1 MGQGAF
7 SARLWPQA
15 IGWIDLE
22 RLRKDTPPLS
32 GMTWPSP
39 CRGGRCAEPP
49 PRAEPPGCTLFLPSA
64 SSRTTLGGTPSR
76 AFSGCSWSDSKLDI
90 QRRSGGGECRAMGR
104 SAGVQSLLERS
115 AGGSRGAWLLVDVTD
130 VRFVVTDQGEI
141 NGHMD
146 RKKSISVNFEMP
158 TRERPADLSGR
169 DHDVHALCLPPF
181 SLENDPW
188 PTMPKDGVAFFHFA
202 FGFRLTSHYATSGT
216 LLL

>member
-1 MGQGAF
+1 MQPQQSGRGGCTRHNARAAASRWAHGRSRAWSDSEPTVRAPGGRGNELWRSRVGQGAF

-130 VRFVVTDQGEI
+130 VRFVVTDQGE
-141 NGHMD
+141 NKWTHGVE
-146 RKKSISVNFEMP
+146 KKYF
-158 TRERPADLSGR
+158 
-169 DHDVHALCLPPF
+169 C
-181 SLENDPW
+181 
-188 PTMPKDGVAFFHFA
+188 AF
-202 FGFRLTSHYATSGT
+202 
-216 LLL
+216 

>member
-1 MGQGAF
+1 MVAGCAFHLSSCCSTSDVRPARCNHRRVVEVGTRHGARARSLFRWAHGRSSRVWSDSEPSVRAPGGRGNELWRSRVGQGAF

-104 SAGVQSLLERS
+104 SAGVQSLFEERS
-115 AGGSRGAWLLVDVTD
+115 APEEVLEARGCWW
-130 VRFVVTDQGEI
+130 
-141 NGHMD
+141 M
-146 RKKSISVNFEMP
+146 
-158 TRERPADLSGR
+158 
-169 DHDVHALCLPPF
+169 
-181 SLENDPW
+181 
-188 PTMPKDGVAFFHFA
+188 
-202 FGFRLTSHYATSGT
+202 
-216 LLL
+216 

>member
-1 MGQGAF
+1 MRAPGGRGNELWRSRVGQGAF
-7 SARLWPQA
+7 NARLWPQA

-115 AGGSRGAWLLVDVTD
+115 AGGSRGAWLPGGCNRRQICHNRSRRDKWTQGAKKK
-130 VRFVVTDQGEI
+130 VVLCILKCPRASGLP
-141 NGHMD
+141 
-146 RKKSISVNFEMP
+146 ISVDETTTC
-158 TRERPADLSGR
+158 TRCACHRY
-169 DHDVHALCLPPF
+169 PF
-181 SLENDPW
+181 SLEYDPW
-188 PTMPKDGVAFFHFA
+188 PT
-202 FGFRLTSHYATSGT
+202 SGPQAH
-216 LLL
+216 